1 MPPVSVC
8 ELLVGGMTCTA
19 CTGAVHGALTKKP
32 GVLQANVDVLRET
45 ARVAYHSDIIA
56 PEELCGVIQSLGFE
70 AEVLQ
75 IFASTPSDPSGDD
88 SRTTA
93 DWADP
98 SIRVQKSELGD
109 PLPRQQAI
117 SADPEDRQTAA
128 SPMAFQKTA
137 AGNYDYSDLVNK
149 SKATVRLAIH
159 ESEELSAESA
169 CSSLESINGVLGCAV
184 TPINGFNVNGAKQL
198 IVTYKPNIV
207 GVRDLFTKLMR
218 RGFNPS
224 LLAEDPLETQAR
236 VVHNRC
242 HLVLTM
248 MWGSQ

>member
-1 MPPVSVC
+1 MSPVSVC

-32 GVLQANVDVLRET
+32 GVLRANVDILRET

-70 AEVLQ
+70 AEILQ
-75 IFASTPSDPSGDD
+75 IFAPSDPSSDD

-93 DWADP
+93 DWTDP
-98 SIRVQKSELGD
+98 SIGVQKSELGG
-109 PLPRQQAI
+109 PLPPQQAI

-128 SPMAFQKTA
+128 LPLAFQKTT

-149 SKATVRLAIH
+149 SKATIRLAIH
-159 ESEELSAESA
+159 ESEGLSAESA
-169 CSSLESINGVLGCAV
+169 CSSLESINGVLSCAV

-198 IVTYKPNIV
+198 IVTYKPNVV
-207 GVRDLFTKLMR
+207 GVRDLFIKLMR

-236 VVHNRC
+236 IVHNLCR
-242 HLVLTM
+242 LVFSM
-248 MWGSQ
+248 IWGPQ